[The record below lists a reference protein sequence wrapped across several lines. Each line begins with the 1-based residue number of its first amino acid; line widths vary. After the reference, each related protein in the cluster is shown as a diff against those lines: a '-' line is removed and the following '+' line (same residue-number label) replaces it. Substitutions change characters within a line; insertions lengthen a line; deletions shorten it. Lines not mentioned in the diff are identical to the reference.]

1 VVLLGLFG
9 SWRVNGVNREE
20 WVVVEESCR
29 AFVHVTDYSHGWAL
43 LRAGL
48 APLSGVVGKPNQRG
62 HGRILE
68 CVPAIGSRAITSPP
82 SETLLA
88 INVVHSVTRE

>member
-1 VVLLGLFG
+1 
-9 SWRVNGVNREE
+9 VNGVNREE

-29 AFVHVTDYSHGWAL
+29 AFVNVTDYSHGWAL
-43 LRAGL
+43 LRADL
-48 APLSGVVGKPNQRG
+48 APLSGLLANQRG

-88 INVVHSVTRE
+88 INVVHSVTPR